1 MSESRQRR
9 TSRPG
14 EGEGVTGSTTTTI
27 PTPVGPLVLAADP
40 SGAIPHVL
48 FDGEA
53 HSLPMSAARRDAGP
67 FRDAIA
73 QLEEYFAGT
82 RRDFD
87 LPLAP
92 HGTGFQ
98 LAAWRALRD
107 IPFGETR
114 SYAAQARA
122 IGRPEAVRAVGAA
135 NGRNPISIIVPCH
148 RVVGADGSLT
158 GYGGGLDRKRWLL
171 DHELAWRQI
180 QWLLG

>member
-1 MSESRQRR
+1 VPATVR
-9 TSRPG
+9 TGAAAPTTASTVAL
-14 EGEGVTGSTTTTI
+14 VTTLE
-27 PTPVGPLVLAADP
+27 TPVGLLWLAADP
-40 SGAIPHVL
+40 DGALTHVL
-48 FDGEA
+48 FDGES
-53 HSLPMSAARRDAGP
+53 HPLPVPGANRNPGP
-67 FRDAIA
+67 FRAAIA

-92 HGTGFQ
+92 RGSGFQ

-107 IPFGETR
+107 IPYGATR
-114 SYAAQARA
+114 SYAEQARV
-122 IGRPEAVRAVGAA
+122 IGRPDAVRAVGAA

-171 DHELAWRQI
+171 EHERAWRQTE
-180 QWLLG
+180 LLPG